1 MLMTLRLKFL
11 SDLQGNYLSE
21 DTVIL
26 LMLHGLRGFKRCG
39 VGNSEYSHFIMPF
52 TEFHCKFITG
62 SCKVLLGQ
70 CGNDGAFFFF
80 LFFPGH
86 PDGVIRIEVLGTPSA
101 KG

>member
-39 VGNSEYSHFIMPF
+39 VGNSEYSHYIMPF
-52 TEFHCKFITG
+52 TEFYCNFITC
-62 SCKVLLGQ
+62 SFKVLLGQ
-70 CGNDGAFFFF
+70 CGNDDDFFFF
-80 LFFPGH
+80 FSEHPG
-86 PDGVIRIEVLGTPSA
+86 GVIRIEVLGTPSA